1 VRLEVDPAR
10 ADELNTVTTNCRTSN
25 NILNCGMAVLASED
39 AAVEPPLS
47 NLPRNHKT
55 SWTSNRSFYR
65 LRQTMKR
72 SQTNVRGRHEYDE
85 TDGKGIWATIGP
97 DADLQTPKKQTKH
110 LRINQGSATKN
121 HRTTTSVL
129 TLDPV
134 DFLLSL
140 EKKNKKTHTYN
151 TASCIPLQSNNSPS
165 LLKIHTIEKN
175 KWRDQ
180 RSYEDSL
187 KPITRAHEDDK
198 GYEKTAL
205 GLYAT
210 LPKKDHGPEFE

>member
-1 VRLEVDPAR
+1 MIDPPALSEWTWWNR
-10 ADELNTVTTNCRTSN
+10 DAPSASRQGTPETPLNSRKSN
-25 NILNCGMAVLASED
+25 WSIYIPDGAKAV
-39 AAVEPPLS
+39 
-47 NLPRNHKT
+47 
-55 SWTSNRSFYR
+55 
-65 LRQTMKR
+65 MKR
-72 SQTNVRGRHEYDE
+72 SQTNVRGRHDYDE

-97 DADLQTPKKQTKH
+97 DADLQTPKKQKKH

-121 HRTTTSVL
+121 NRTTTSAL

-175 KWRDQ
+175 KWIKEQ
-180 RSYEDSL
+180 SYQESL
-187 KPITRAHEDDK
+187 QPITRAHEDDK

>member
-1 VRLEVDPAR
+1 
-10 ADELNTVTTNCRTSN
+10 
-25 NILNCGMAVLASED
+25 
-39 AAVEPPLS
+39 
-47 NLPRNHKT
+47 
-55 SWTSNRSFYR
+55 
-65 LRQTMKR
+65 MKR

-97 DADLQTPKKQTKH
+97 DADLQTPKKQTNH
-110 LRINQGSATKN
+110 LRINQGSATKKN
-121 HRTTTSVL
+121 RTSTPVL

-151 TASCIPLQSNNSPS
+151 TASCIPLQSNNSPA

-180 RSYEDSL
+180 RSYEESK